1 MALNYDDNGNVDMET
16 HKLIETTYNLL
27 NLPFELNWLG
37 QNRRINY
44 YYTFEGEKLRKRVE
58 NNGILTKEDYCGPYV
73 YETASGV
80 RSLKYIVTPKG
91 RAVRSGSN
99 WTYEYH
105 LADHLGNVR
114 AVIRKGANGMAELIQ
129 QRHYYP
135 FGMEISN
142 MSSGTGT
149 NKYLY
154 NGKAIQNDFDLYWY
168 DYGARFYDPQIG
180 RWHTVDPLAE
190 DYYSLSP
197 YNYVAN
203 NPMIYIDP
211 TGMALDNYSVD
222 EQGNVK
228 LEEETKDKFDMLY
241 TKSDWKAR
249 NKDNGLK
256 INDKSILPDLA
267 DNRTGYNGNY
277 AISTNKD
284 ESFNVFSFMANNT
297 NVEWGIDGYRTSGN
311 NEYVIKTS
319 HNPEGVTMS
328 TTLSQY
334 DEFDQIFSIH
344 SHPGNATWE
353 GTMGGS
359 TGDQNNIINQYYR
372 FKSAGMQGTNAWF
385 KKDGSWT
392 VLPKNYVYHE
402 QSNTLYNYTPW
413 KSSVFIR
420 KINKAN
426 DMYRNL
432 GF

>member
-1 MALNYDDNGNVDMET
+1 MVVQA
-16 HKLIETTYNLL
+16 
-27 NLPFELNWLG
+27 
-37 QNRRINY
+37 
-44 YYTFEGEKLRKRVE
+44 
-58 NNGILTKEDYCGPYV
+58 
-73 YETASGV
+73 
-80 RSLKYIVTPKG
+80 
-91 RAVRSGSN
+91 
-99 WTYEYH
+99 
-105 LADHLGNVR
+105 
-114 AVIRKGANGMAELIQ
+114 
-129 QRHYYP
+129 RHYYS
-135 FGMEISN
+135 FGME
-142 MSSGTGT
+142 MSQLNNGTT
-149 NKYLY
+149 INKYQY
-154 NGKAIQNDFDLYWY
+154 NGKEIQDDFGLYWY
-168 DYGARFYDPQIG
+168 DYGARFYDPMIG
-180 RWHTVDPLAE
+180 RWHTQDPLAE

-241 TKSDWKAR
+241 TKSDWKAG

-256 INDKSILPDLA
+256 VNDKSILPDLA

-297 NVEWGIDGYRTSGN
+297 NVEWGIDGYRTSGD
-311 NEYVIKTS
+311 NEYVIRTS
-319 HNPEGVTMS
+319 HNPEAVTLS

-353 GTMGGS
+353 GTKGGS
-359 TGDQNNIINQYYR
+359 TGDQNLIINQHNR
-372 FKSAGMQGTNAWF
+372 FKSEGMQGVNAWF

-392 VLPKNYVYHE
+392 VLPKTYVYHK
-402 QSNTLYNYTPW
+402 QSKTLYNYTPW